1 MSCDV
6 LALPAIGYGVMGV
19 NVDAK
24 GTRLNAVDDDVD

>member
-1 MSCDV
+1 MHLPYLPSNM
-6 LALPAIGYGVMGV
+6 ALVGV

>member
-1 MSCDV
+1 MY
-6 LALPAIGYGVMGV
+6 LPYLPLGMALMGV

>member
-6 LALPAIGYGVMGV
+6 LALPAIGYGT

-24 GTRLNAVDDDVD
+24 GTRLNAVDDDDVD